1 MNERAVRRATLP
13 LTARDVQDLDALREA
28 PEYGSTV
35 AAALGL
41 NPNAAM
47 DVTESVLLHFIFTR
61 GLQSLKEEA
70 EKAAY
75 DRVAK
80 EQQATEALRDVRSR
94 TSETPVVGVV
104 VLSGYTTAVVVA
116 RR

>member
-1 MNERAVRRATLP
+1 MATRMNERAVRRATLP

-28 PEYGSTV
+28 PEYPTAM

-41 NPNAAM
+41 DPNAAT

-70 EKAAY
+70 EEAAY
-75 DRVAK
+75 DRVAM
-80 EQQATEALRDVRSR
+80 EQQATA
-94 TSETPVVGVV
+94 
-104 VLSGYTTAVVVA
+104 A
-116 RR
+116 RRRAEARRRRPSWADEE